1 MTGRRRGTTIRS
13 DKEEM
18 NTNTSVRDNKGAK
31 KVLGK
36 VIPHLIAFQI
46 MRNQVMGYGIV
57 ILCKCRR
64 LVNCNVMI

>member
-1 MTGRRRGTTIRS
+1 
-13 DKEEM
+13 M